1 MSYCRL
7 ALAGWPWREASLE
20 GSSARAA
27 SGSRGETDRE
37 RRPHPSRRVARS
49 LPSLDPFPPPPPLGR
64 PSLARSLAES
74 SERRDRSSR
83 LGPLVRASAG
93 GAAGRWG
100 RAARY
105 NDRRL
110 PACRCARAPSC
121 AVPGHPCELE
131 APASAS
137 RRQKRLACVLVR
149 GVLRRLLRRPDL
161 WRSSLK
167 RVALST
173 ISLDSALRQPASQQR
188 AGWPTAG

>member
-1 MSYCRL
+1 MCVCVCVCVCVRACVRAPGRQARKASAHNMDAQVTSERMRSWAICTPLLCPPHAPAARL
-7 ALAGWPWREASLE
+7 LTCCTS
-20 GSSARAA
+20 RAA
-27 SGSRGETDRE
+27 
-37 RRPHPSRRVARS
+37 VC
-49 LPSLDPFPPPPPLGR
+49 
-64 PSLARSLAES
+64 
-74 SERRDRSSR
+74 
-83 LGPLVRASAG
+83 AG